1 MLNYNIDAYGE
12 QLPVNFGED
21 ISSATSYTMTL
32 QPQERGDKQD
42 LTGVL
47 GTSDTVFGDEK
58 YLANQFV
65 YYLTTAGQFKSA
77 DDTDTEGVAVNQG
90 QIWRKKATA
99 VFASSTKGTKF
110 SEFRVTN

>member
-32 QPQERGDKQD
+32 QPTYGDKQD

-47 GTSDTVFGDEK
+47 GTSDTTFGDEL

-65 YYLTTAGQFKSA
+65 YYLTTSGQFKSA
-77 DDTDTEGVAVNQG
+77 DDSDTEGVAVNQG

-99 VFASSTKGTKF
+99 VYASSTKGTKF
-110 SEFRVTN
+110 SQFRVTN